1 MAWSFSPHA
10 PVYYQIAERIRK
22 RILSGEFSPG
32 DQIPS
37 VRQYATEATVNPNTV
52 QRALSELESTGLIE
66 SRGTLG
72 RFVTE
77 KTEII
82 EKCREDEARRLIG
95 EFLNEAYRLHIPK
108 ADLIDMINADGQDD
122 QISLKEEECDERT

>member
-1 MAWSFSPHA
+1 MAWDFSPHA

-22 RILSGEFSPG
+22 SILAGEFSPG

-52 QRALSELESTGLIE
+52 QRALSDLESTGLIE

-77 KTEII
+77 ENSII
-82 EKCREDEARRLIG
+82 EKCRENEAKKLIG
-95 EFLNEAYRLHIPK
+95 EFLGEAYRLRIPK
-108 ADLIDMINADGQDD
+108 PDLICMIEADGSE
-122 QISLKEEECDERT
+122 QITQKEADTNECT

>member
-1 MAWSFSPHA
+1 MAWDFSPHA

-22 RILSGEFSPG
+22 SILAGEFSPG
-32 DQIPS
+32 YQIPS

-52 QRALSELESTGLIE
+52 QRALSDLESTGLIE

-77 KTEII
+77 ENSII
-82 EKCREDEARRLIG
+82 EKCRENEAKKLIG
-95 EFLNEAYRLHIPK
+95 EFLGEAYRLRIPK
-108 ADLIDMINADGQDD
+108 PDLICMIEADESE
-122 QISLKEEECDERT
+122 QITQKEADTNECT